1 MIQNRVKIF
10 NNSDEINDEVAAI
23 SQCKYCTVKDIRIL
37 NWGRSASIKAQ
48 IIYDYDMEAYTKDH
62 EKDEK
67 FIGNK

>member
-1 MIQNRVKIF
+1 MLQTIVKTF

-37 NWGRSASIKAQ
+37 SWDTSASIRAQ
-48 IIYDYDMEAYTKDH
+48 IIYDYDMETYAKDH
-62 EKDEK
+62 ENDEK